1 MIRGLFL
8 GDYLHPRGS
17 STTITL
23 LPKVGNPKSLT
34 DFRPISLCMFSSKLI
49 FKILASRLSQ
59 ILPQLINE
67 QQYRFVKGS
76 SIHESIALAQEM
88 IADLDRRSEGGNII
102 FKYDMSKVY
111 DRVEWRFL
119 LRAMRDLH
127 MILYIAALVISVIGS
142 ASRVFTVKNLGLLEG
157 SGKGIRSHLCC

>member
-1 MIRGLFL
+1 
-8 GDYLHPRGS
+8 
-17 STTITL
+17 
-23 LPKVGNPKSLT
+23 
-34 DFRPISLCMFSSKLI
+34 MFSSKLI
-49 FKILASRLSQ
+49 SKILASRLSQ

-119 LRAMRDLH
+119 LRAKRAM
-127 MILYIAALVISVIGS
+127 GS
-142 ASRVFTVKNLGLLEG
+142 
-157 SGKGIRSHLCC
+157 SHLAQDLIYRGISNIRYRVSVKGFYSEEFGSSREVRQGDPLSPLLLIMAHQILSFNLNNKQQVGELLPYRLGR